1 MHLIKMTQFKIRR
14 KKKKKKE
21 KKIFFKFLGFKIQ
34 VGKSASQLWS
44 MEGGGLLVA
53 DNELCKYLGK
63 VGEF

>member
-1 MHLIKMTQFKIRR
+1 MTQFKIRR
-14 KKKKKKE
+14 KKKKKE

-44 MEGGGLLVA
+44 MEGRGGLLVA